1 MWTTILRML
10 PGLAMNAVGPVID
23 LIKGK
28 QAAKLKE
35 IKKICDHAEA
45 GIISETDALN
55 MIRGEL
61 I

>member
-1 MWTTILRML
+1 ML

-61 I
+61 M